1 MRNLNLDQLQTLTR
15 VVELGNFSAAAR
27 ALNLTQPAISLQ
39 VRELE
44 ERMGVRLVDRMG
56 KRAYATAAGVDLIER
71 ARRILR
77 ESDEAVTAMRRHRE
91 GRLGRVR
98 VSANDIF
105 CSYLLPRAIQA
116 FRARRPEAEIVAGI
130 VSTGNAIEQVIANRL
145 DLAVVTMPVADRALT
160 VLPMF
165 SEPLVAILPPSESR
179 APRRIAAAD
188 LARHPLILDLP
199 SAKYARLVRA
209 WFETSGVEPKPM
221 METSAYESVKQ
232 LVLAGLAASI
242 LPRVAV
248 DQARYRQLVVRP
260 LRPALTWEL
269 ALILRADK
277 TPDPAVADM
286 RDALLALRRR

>member
-1 MRNLNLDQLQTLTR
+1 MRNLSLDQLLTLTR
-15 VVELGNFSAAAR
+15 VVELGSFSAAAR
-27 ALNLTQPAISLQ
+27 SLNLTQPAVSLQ
-39 VRELE
+39 IRELE
-44 ERMGVRLVDRMG
+44 ERLGVRLVDRLG
-56 KRAYATAAGVDLIER
+56 KRAFATAAGLDLVER
-71 ARRILR
+71 ARRLLR
-77 ESDEAVTAMRRHRE
+77 EAEEAVEAMRRHRE

-130 VSTGNAIEQVIANRL
+130 ASSGNAIEQVIANRA
-145 DLAVVTMPVADRALT
+145 DLAVVTMPVADPALT
-160 VLPMF
+160 VLPF
-165 SEPLVAILPPSESR
+165 RREPIVAILPPSESA

-209 WFETSGVEPKPM
+209 WFETGGVEPKPM

-232 LVLAGLAASI
+232 LVRAGLAVSV

-248 DQARYRQLVVRP
+248 ASGQFRDLVVRP
-260 LRPALTWEL
+260 LRPALTWDL
-269 ALILRADK
+269 ALILRRDK
-277 TPDPAVADM
+277 PVDPAVADM